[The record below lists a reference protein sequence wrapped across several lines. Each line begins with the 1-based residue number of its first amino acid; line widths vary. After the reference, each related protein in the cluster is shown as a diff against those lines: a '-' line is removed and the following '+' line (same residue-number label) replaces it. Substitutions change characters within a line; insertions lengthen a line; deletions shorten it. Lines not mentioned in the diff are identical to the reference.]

1 MFRRKFPLRRRFA
14 RPASRFRAPFK
25 RRFSPARSRFDW
37 VNLFDSISSGSGQ
50 QGCGWGT
57 ASPCG
62 WSTGDCS
69 DLTPPGCCQ
78 TIITFELMSQAT
90 LQAVF
95 QDNVTIVRLVGD
107 LYYQESVN
115 LPIGSQRCLSSTGQ
129 PFLDEEQYALRYA
142 SQLDWG
148 LRKDSAVDDPQDAD
162 VVSPGDIFDRTE
174 SYWYW
179 RRSKLWHPRLS
190 RTLRTQDNDWPI
202 GVCSNTSGGAL
213 NVVPA
218 EASGSQPTYN
228 IDTRV
233 STTCSEV
240 DAGNHEVCPRQHD
253 LHYQEPPLHH
263 WRFNLR
269 RHIRMRRDDRLHL
282 QLQVAHP
289 PRIGWTTG
297 WNCDTTLLNE
307 GWTSNA
313 KIRVQALL
321 RLS

>member
-1 MFRRKFPLRRRFA
+1 MFRRRFHSTRRFA
-14 RPASRFRAPFK
+14 PRRVPFVRRSKRPFTAAK
-25 RRFSPARSRFDW
+25 ARFDW
-37 VNLFDSISSGSGQ
+37 VNLFDSISQGSGQ
-50 QGCGWGT
+50 QGCPWAT

-62 WSTGDCS
+62 WSTGDCGENS
-69 DLTPPGCCQ
+69 PPGCCT

-115 LPIGSQRCLSSTGQ
+115 LAVGSQRCLSSTGQ
-129 PFLDEEQYALRYA
+129 PFLDAEQYALRYA
-142 SQLDWG
+142 NQLDWG

-174 SYWYW
+174 SFWYW

-190 RTLRTQDNDWPI
+190 RSFVTNEEHWPI
-202 GVCSNTSGGAL
+202 GVCSNTSGGDL

-233 STTCSEV
+233 STTCSKVEQ
-240 DAGNHEVCPRQHD
+240 GNQELCAQQNI
-253 LHYQEPPLHH
+253 LHFQEPPLHH
-263 WRFNLR
+263 WRINLR

-289 PRIGWTTG
+289 ARIGWPTG
-297 WNCDTTLLNE
+297 FNCSETNLNE

-313 KIRVQALL
+313 KIRIQALL